1 MFTVVESNKAVKNIN
16 MNTGLHGS
24 ISLANCP
31 CNGRCTT
38 SMAPFDEICQGCGRD
53 LEEIRDW
60 ETFSDFDKKIINVKN
75 WLEGYDIRQKIEAD
89 MTLKDG
95 KKIQDIQGRLITIQA
110 LIEMVGKDMIAEFGQ
125 NEAIKDSYQALFA
138 SRENILKT
146 KEHFPQDS

>member
-1 MFTVVESNKAVKNIN
+1 M
-16 MNTGLHGS
+16 
-24 ISLANCP
+24 
-31 CNGRCTT
+31 
-38 SMAPFDEICQGCGRD
+38 
-53 LEEIRDW
+53 
-60 ETFSDFDKKIINVKN
+60 INVKN

-125 NEAIKDSYQALFA
+125 NPEIKEAYQALFA

-146 KEHFPQDS
+146 KEHFPQDF